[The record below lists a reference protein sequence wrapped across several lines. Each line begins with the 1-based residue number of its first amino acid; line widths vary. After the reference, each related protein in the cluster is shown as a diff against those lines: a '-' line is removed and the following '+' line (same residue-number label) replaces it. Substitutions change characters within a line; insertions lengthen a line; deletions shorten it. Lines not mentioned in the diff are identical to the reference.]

1 MNEILILRDKELLVL
16 LAAAGVKGLF
26 GFRQREVAESEIPYL
41 IHELVRKNVVRQ
53 ENGLVI
59 GEPYSGVIRGIKEAK
74 AVLSVKKGKN
84 REVIAHVYLGKS
96 IIVMTDSVND
106 TNAVKLFSVDGTIL
120 SEFLDEHFSADSQLI
135 YPEELNTMPIQE
147 EEGRYIA
154 SLSLFPFGGVNL
166 ENRVSEWILYEGRYD
181 YFLKVSDDEG
191 TTYVKYKEWCNSK
204 ILDAINELIGE

>member
-1 MNEILILRDKELLVL
+1 MDEILILRDKELLVL

-74 AVLSVKKGKN
+74 AVLSVKNGEN
-84 REVIAHVYLGKS
+84 REVIAYVYLGKS

-106 TNAVKLFSVDGTIL
+106 TNAVKLFSVDRMVL

-135 YPEELNTMPIQE
+135 YPEELITMPLQE

-154 SLSLFPFGGVNL
+154 SLSLFPFDGANL
-166 ENRVSEWILYEGRYD
+166 VNRVSEWILYEGRYA
-181 YFLKVSDDEG
+181 YFVKVSADDG
-191 TTYVKYKEWCNSK
+191 TKYVKYKEWSSLK
-204 ILDAINELIGE
+204 IIEAINEMIGE